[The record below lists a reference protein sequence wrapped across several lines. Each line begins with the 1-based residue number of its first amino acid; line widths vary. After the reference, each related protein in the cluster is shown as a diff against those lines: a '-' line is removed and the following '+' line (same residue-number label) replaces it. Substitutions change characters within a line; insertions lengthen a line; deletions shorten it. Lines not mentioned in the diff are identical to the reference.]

1 VWKYICISRY
11 SVIHWSS
18 ALVSYGVMPHYLG
31 CLWYYQCYRC
41 DDTSLLHRKI
51 EWSWYLLFFKSSDCM
66 ADIVQLFYYSSSWRF
81 HISINCGESVAT
93 VTPWKI
99 FSLLCCDCV
108 IQSDCWYDALTV
120 RHALLS
126 TECPGVPVRTPPD
139 KIHCLWRL
147 LTSYSAHGI
156 DWQTQY
162 WHSWVSPYNYRYPYS
177 HTPPNP

>member
-1 VWKYICISRY
+1 MWKYICISRY

-41 DDTSLLHRKI
+41 NAASLLHRKI

-99 FSLLCCDCV
+99 FFLLCSAVTVSYRVTADTTLWLYDTHYSVRSALGYQYALPQIRYTVCD
-108 IQSDCWYDALTV
+108 D
-120 RHALLS
+120 
-126 TECPGVPVRTPPD
+126 
-139 KIHCLWRL
+139 
-147 LTSYSAHGI
+147 
-156 DWQTQY
+156 Y
-162 WHSWVSPYNYRYPYS
+162 WH
-177 HTPPNP
+177 HTLLIYI